1 MTVLFRFGLAGM
13 LMNSTELE
21 TLEGEIYEIIY
32 QNEDNGYTVCDIDVN
47 KALVTACGHMPFIA
61 PGEQVVLTGRWV
73 NHPDYG
79 EQFSVTALQRALP
92 KKVSAILAY
101 LASGIISGVRE
112 ATAKKIVA
120 RFGEETL
127 EIIAVH
133 PERLSEISG
142 ISKSRAKKISE
153 SFLIRQDAAQ
163 TVIFLQEYG
172 VTPSLA
178 LKVHKIFGQKAV
190 DLVKENPYILCE
202 SVERIGFKTA
212 DRIASEMNI
221 PKNHPGRIAG
231 GIIHI
236 LTYAALSGHTC
247 LKYDELVNAAVSF
260 LGCDISEV
268 SLLLLE
274 MKRDCKLIFEDEFV
288 YLPLYYTME
297 AASSTKLSELMAL
310 AKGYSGDIERD
321 IYYHSK
327 SSSIELSPMQ
337 KEAVRTALGGGV
349 LVITGGPGTGK
360 TTIMKIIMDIFQSHE
375 YKIALCAPTGKAAKR
390 LSESCG
396 MEAKTLHRLLEV
408 EVNDSQNQRFAKNE
422 YNPIDADVVIVDE
435 MSMVDIIL
443 FGSLL
448 KALKRGTCLIMAG
461 DSDQLPS
468 VGAGNVLH
476 DMLQSGVIPSVRLNE
491 VFRQAQESRIVTNAH
506 RINMGEMPLEN
517 DSKTDFFF
525 MNRSNEG
532 ALETICE
539 LCTGR
544 LGKAYGFDAVNDIQV
559 LSPSRKGIVG
569 TINLNK
575 VLQEKLNPPSQGKK
589 EKKFGERV
597 FRVGDKVIQTRNNYD
612 MLWSLP
618 DGSSDGFGIYNG
630 DIGTI
635 LDISDKEKSMR
646 ILFDDNKIVEYDFSS
661 VEDLDMAYALTV
673 HKSQGS
679 EWSAVIIPVCS
690 FPPMLMTRNLLYTAV
705 TRGKKLVILVGSLAS
720 VSQMVQNNKLQK
732 RYSSLEKRLKE
743 AMENV

>member
-1 MTVLFRFGLAGM
+1 MSSNM
-13 LMNSTELE
+13 EK
-21 TLEGEIYEIIY
+21 LEGEIYEIIY
-32 QNEDNGYTVCDIDVN
+32 QNEDNGYTVCDIETN
-47 KALVTACGHMPFIA
+47 KSLVTACGHMPFIA
-61 PGEQVVLTGRWV
+61 PGEQVVLTGKWV

-79 EQFSVTALQRALP
+79 EQFSVTSLERALP
-92 KKVSAILAY
+92 KKVGAILSY

-112 ATAKKIVA
+112 STAKKIVNK
-120 RFGEETL
+120 FGEETL

-142 ISKSRAKKISE
+142 ISLNRAKKISE

-163 TVIFLQEYG
+163 TVIFLQEYA

-178 LKVHKIFGQKAV
+178 LKVHKIFGQKAI
-190 DLVKENPYILCE
+190 DLIKENPYILCE

-212 DRIASEMNI
+212 DRIANAMNI

-231 GIIHI
+231 GINYM
-236 LTYAALSGHTC
+236 LTCASLSGHTC
-247 LKYDELVNAAVSF
+247 LKYNELCEGTASF
-260 LGCDISEV
+260 LGCETFEV
-268 SLLLLE
+268 TSVLSK
-274 MKRDCKLIFEDEFV
+274 MKHDCKLIFENDFV
-288 YLPLYYTME
+288 YLPLYYNME
-297 AASSTKLSELMAL
+297 AISATKLSELIAL
-310 AKGYSGDIERD
+310 RRPYSNNISEE
-321 IYYHSK
+321 IFKYSK
-327 SSSIELSPMQ
+327 LSSIDLSPMQ
-337 KEAVRTALGGGV
+337 QEAVKKALGGGV
-349 LVITGGPGTGK
+349 LIITGGPGTGK

-408 EVNDSQNQRFAKNE
+408 EISDVSSQRFAKNE
-422 YNPIDADVVIVDE
+422 YNPIDADVVIIDE
-435 MSMVDIIL
+435 MSMVDIVL

-476 DMLQSGVIPSVRLNE
+476 DMLSSGVIPSVRLNE
-491 VFRQAQESRIVTNAH
+491 VFRQAEKSRIVTNAH

-517 DSKTDFFF
+517 DNKADFFF
-525 MNRSNEG
+525 MGRTSEG
-532 ALETICE
+532 ALQTICE
-539 LCTGR
+539 LCEGR
-544 LGKAYGFDAVNDIQV
+544 LGKAYGFDSISDIQV

-569 TINLNK
+569 TINLNR
-575 VLQEKLNPPSQGKK
+575 VLQERLNPPSKDKK
-589 EKKFGERV
+589 EKKFGERT

-612 MLWSLP
+612 MIWSSP
-618 DGSSDGFGIYNG
+618 DGSADGFGIYNG

-635 LDISDKEKSMR
+635 LDISQKEKTLR
-646 ILFDDNKIVEYDFSS
+646 ILFDESKIVEYDFSS
-661 VEDLDMAYALTV
+661 IEDLEMAYALTV

-679 EWSAVIIPVCS
+679 EWSAVIIPVCP

-705 TRGKKLVILVGSLAS
+705 TRGKRLVILVGSLES
-720 VSQMVQNNKLQK
+720 VSHMVKNNKLQL
-732 RYSSLEKRLKE
+732 RYSSLERRLKE
-743 AMENV
+743 AIKDAL

>member
-1 MTVLFRFGLAGM
+1 
-13 LMNSTELE
+13 MNSNLE

-32 QNEDNGYTVCDIDVN
+32 QNEDNGYTVCEIETN
-47 KALVTACGHMPFIA
+47 KSLVTVCGHMPFIA
-61 PGEQVVLTGRWV
+61 PGEQVVLTGKWV

-79 EQFSVTALQRALP
+79 EQFAVTSLERALP

-112 ATAKKIVA
+112 STAKKIINK
-120 RFGEETL
+120 FGEDTL
-127 EIIAVH
+127 RIIAVH

-142 ISKSRAKKISE
+142 ISLNRAKKISE

-172 VTPSLA
+172 VTPILA
-178 LKVHKIFGQKAV
+178 LKVHKIFGQKAIE
-190 DLVKENPYILCE
+190 LIKENPYILCE

-212 DRIASEMNI
+212 DRIANSMNI

-231 GIIHI
+231 GINYI

-247 LKYDELVNAAVSF
+247 FKYAELCENTASF
-260 LGCDISEV
+260 LGCKILEV
-268 SLLLLE
+268 TSVLSE
-274 MKRDCKLIFEDEFV
+274 MKHDCKLIFENDFV
-288 YLPLYYTME
+288 YLPLYYNME
-297 AASSTKLSELMAL
+297 VISATKLSELMSL
-310 AKGYSGDIERD
+310 RRPYSNNISEE
-321 IYYHSK
+321 ILKYSK
-327 SSSIELSPMQ
+327 LSSIDLSPMQ
-337 KEAVRTALGGGV
+337 EEAVKKALGGGV

-408 EVNDSQNQRFAKNE
+408 EVSDVNNQKFAKNE
-422 YNPIDADVVIVDE
+422 YNPIDSDVVIIDE
-435 MSMVDIIL
+435 MSMVDIVL

-476 DMLQSGVIPSVRLNE
+476 DILSSGVIPSVRLNE
-491 VFRQAQESRIVTNAH
+491 VFRQAEKSRIVTNAH

-517 DSKTDFFF
+517 DSKSDFFF
-525 MNRSNEG
+525 MGRTPDG
-532 ALETICE
+532 ALQTICE
-539 LCTGR
+539 LCSGR
-544 LGKAYGFDAVNDIQV
+544 LSKVYGFDSISDIQV

-569 TINLNK
+569 TINLNR
-575 VLQEKLNPPSQGKK
+575 VLQERLNPPSKDKK

-612 MLWSLP
+612 MIWSLP
-618 DGSSDGFGIYNG
+618 DGSGDGFGIYNG

-635 LDISDKEKSMR
+635 LDISQKEKTLR
-646 ILFDDNKIVEYDFSS
+646 ILFDESKIVEYDFSS
-661 VEDLDMAYALTV
+661 VEDLDIAYALTV

-705 TRGKKLVILVGSLAS
+705 TRGKKLVILVGSLES
-720 VSQMVQNNKLQK
+720 VSLMVRNNKLQL

-743 AMENV
+743 AIKDAP

>member
-1 MTVLFRFGLAGM
+1 MM
-13 LMNSTELE
+13 SSETEIIQ
-21 TLEGEIYEIIY
+21 GEIYEIIY
-32 QNEDNGYTVCDIDVN
+32 QNEDNGYTVCDIETN
-47 KALVTACGHMPFIA
+47 KSLVTACGIMPFIA
-61 PGEQVVLTGRWV
+61 PGEQVVLTGNWV

-79 EQFSVTALQRALP
+79 EQFSVISFERALP
-92 KKVSAILAY
+92 KKVSAVLSY

-112 ATAKKIVA
+112 STAKKLVD

-127 EIIAVH
+127 EIIALH
-133 PERLSEISG
+133 PERLSEIKG
-142 ISKSRAKKISE
+142 ISPNKAKKISE
-153 SFLIRQDAAQ
+153 SFIIRQDAAQ

-172 VTPSLA
+172 VSPNLA
-178 LKVHKIFGQKAV
+178 LRVHKIFGQKAIQ
-190 DLVKENPYILCE
+190 LVKENPYILCE

-212 DRIASEMNI
+212 DRIAKEMNI
-221 PKNHPGRIAG
+221 PKNHPGRISG
-231 GIIHI
+231 GVNYM

-247 LKYDELVNAAVSF
+247 LKYDVLVENTASF
-260 LGCDISEV
+260 LGCEINEITTV
-268 SLLLLE
+268 LTE
-274 MKRDCKLIFEDEFV
+274 MKNDARLVFEDDFV
-288 YLPLYYTME
+288 YLPVYYNME
-297 AASSTKLSELMAL
+297 LGSANKLTELMAL
-310 AKGYSGDIERD
+310 ARPYSKNIPSE
-321 IYYHSK
+321 IFTYSK
-327 SSSIELSPMQ
+327 LNSIELSAMQ
-337 KEAVRTALGGGV
+337 QGAVKKALNGGV

-408 EVNDSQNQRFAKNE
+408 EVNDAENQRFGKNE

-435 MSMVDIIL
+435 MSMVDILL
-443 FGSLL
+443 FGALL

-468 VGAGNVLH
+468 VGAGNVLG
-476 DMLQSGVIPSVRLNE
+476 DMIESGVIPTVRLNE
-491 VFRQAQESRIVTNAH
+491 VFRQAEKSRIVTNAH

-517 DSKTDFFF
+517 DSNADFFF
-525 MNRSNEG
+525 MARTPEG
-532 ALETICE
+532 AVETICE

-544 LGKAYGFDAVNDIQV
+544 LGKAYGFDSISDIQV
-559 LSPSRKGIVG
+559 LSPSRKGIAG

-575 VLQEKLNPPSQGKK
+575 VLQQKLNPPSKDKK

-612 MLWSLP
+612 MIWSLP
-618 DGSSDGFGIYNG
+618 DGSGDGFGIYNG

-635 LDISDKEKSMR
+635 LDISQKEKSMR
-646 ILFDDNKIVEYDFSS
+646 ILFDDSKIVEYDFSS
-661 VEDLDMAYALTV
+661 VEDLEMAYALTV

-705 TRGKKLVILVGSLAS
+705 TRGKKLVILVGSLEN
-720 VSQMVQNNKLQK
+720 VSRMVQNNKQAI
-732 RYSSLEKRLKE
+732 RYSSLKKRLVEK
-743 AMENV
+743 NGNI

>member
-1 MTVLFRFGLAGM
+1 
-13 LMNSTELE
+13 MNSNLE

-32 QNEDNGYTVCDIDVN
+32 QNEDNGYTVCEIETN
-47 KALVTACGHMPFIA
+47 KSLVTVCGHMPFIA
-61 PGEQVVLTGRWV
+61 PGEQVVLTGKWV

-79 EQFSVTALQRALP
+79 EQFSVTSLERALP
-92 KKVSAILAY
+92 KKVSAILSY

-112 ATAKKIVA
+112 STAKKIVNK
-120 RFGEETL
+120 FGEDTL
-127 EIIAVH
+127 EVIAIH

-142 ISKSRAKKISE
+142 ISRNRAKKISE

-172 VTPSLA
+172 VTPNLA
-178 LKVHKIFGQKAV
+178 LKVHKIFGQKAIE
-190 DLVKENPYILCE
+190 LIKENPYILCE

-212 DRIASEMNI
+212 DRIATAMNI

-231 GIIHI
+231 GINYM
-236 LTYAALSGHTC
+236 LTYAALSGHTY
-247 LKYDELVNAAVSF
+247 LKYGELCENTASF
-260 LGCDISEV
+260 LGCEILEV
-268 SLLLLE
+268 TSILSE
-274 MKRDCKLIFEDEFV
+274 MKHDCKLIFENDFV
-288 YLPLYYTME
+288 YLPLYYNME
-297 AASSTKLSELMAL
+297 VISATKLSELMAL
-310 AKGYSGDIERD
+310 RRPYSNNISEE
-321 IYYHSK
+321 ILKYSK
-327 SSSIELSPMQ
+327 LSAIDLSPMQ
-337 KEAVRTALGGGV
+337 QEAVTKALGGGV

-408 EVNDSQNQRFAKNE
+408 EVSDVSNQKFAKNE
-422 YNPIDADVVIVDE
+422 YNPIDADVVIIDE
-435 MSMVDIIL
+435 MSMVDIVL

-476 DMLQSGVIPSVRLNE
+476 DILSSGVIPSVRLNE
-491 VFRQAQESRIVTNAH
+491 VFRQAEKSRIVTNAH

-517 DSKTDFFF
+517 DSKADFFF
-525 MNRSNEG
+525 MGRTPEG

-539 LCTGR
+539 LCSGR
-544 LGKAYGFDAVNDIQV
+544 LGKVYGFDSISDIQV

-569 TINLNK
+569 TINLNR
-575 VLQEKLNPPSQGKK
+575 VLQERLNPPSKDKK
-589 EKKFGERV
+589 EKKFGERI

-612 MLWSLP
+612 MIWSLP
-618 DGSSDGFGIYNG
+618 DGSGDGFGIYNG

-635 LDISDKEKSMR
+635 LDISQKDKTMR
-646 ILFDDNKIVEYDFSS
+646 ILFDDSKIVEYDFSS

-705 TRGKKLVILVGSLAS
+705 TRGKKLVILVGSLES
-720 VSQMVQNNKLQK
+720 VSQMVRNNKLQL

-743 AMENV
+743 AIKDA

>member
-1 MTVLFRFGLAGM
+1 
-13 LMNSTELE
+13 MNSTGLE

-32 QNEDNGYTVCDIDVN
+32 QNEDNGYTVCDIEVN
-47 KALVTACGHMPFIA
+47 NSLVTACGHMPFVA
-61 PGEQVVLTGRWV
+61 PGEQVVMTGKWV

-79 EQFSVTALQRALP
+79 EQFSVTSLERALP

-101 LASGIISGVRE
+101 LSSGIISGVRE
-112 ATAKKIVA
+112 ATAKKIVNK
-120 RFGEETL
+120 FGEETL
-127 EIIAVH
+127 EIIAVS

-142 ISKSRAKKISE
+142 ISKSRAIKISE

-172 VTPSLA
+172 VTPNLA
-178 LKVHKIFGQKAV
+178 LKVHKIFGQKAI
-190 DLVKENPYILCE
+190 DLIKENPYILCE

-212 DRIASEMNI
+212 DRIAAAMNI
-221 PKNHPGRIAG
+221 PKNHSGRIAG
-231 GIIHI
+231 GIVYM

-247 LKYDELVNAAVSF
+247 LKYTELSEATASF
-260 LGCDISEV
+260 LGCDITEITAILS
-268 SLLLLE
+268 E
-274 MKRDCKLIFEDEFV
+274 MKHDCKLVLEEDFV

-297 AASSTKLSELMAL
+297 AASAAKLSELMSL
-310 AKGYSGDIERD
+310 ARPYSNNIAQDIFF
-321 IYYHSK
+321 YSK
-327 SSSIELSPMQ
+327 SSNIELSPMQ
-337 KEAVRTALGGGV
+337 QEAVKTALGGGV

-408 EVNDSQNQRFAKNE
+408 EVKDTQNQRFARNE

-476 DMLQSGVIPSVRLNE
+476 DMLESAVIPSVRLNE
-491 VFRQAQESRIVTNAH
+491 VFRQAEQSRIVTNAH

-525 MNRSNEG
+525 MNRTPDG

-539 LCTGR
+539 LCSGR
-544 LGKAYGFDAVNDIQV
+544 LGKAYGFDSINDIQV

-575 VLQEKLNPPSQGKK
+575 VLQGKLNPPSSEKK
-589 EKKFGERV
+589 EKKFGERI
-597 FRVGDKVIQTRNNYD
+597 FRTGDKVIQTRNNYD

-618 DGSSDGFGIYNG
+618 DGSGDGFGIYNG

-635 LDISDKEKSMR
+635 LDISSKEKSMR

-661 VEDLDMAYALTV
+661 VEDLEMAYALTV

-720 VSQMVQNNKLQK
+720 VSQMVNHNKLQK
-732 RYSSLEKRLKE
+732 RYSSLGKRLKE
-743 AMENV
+743 AFKND